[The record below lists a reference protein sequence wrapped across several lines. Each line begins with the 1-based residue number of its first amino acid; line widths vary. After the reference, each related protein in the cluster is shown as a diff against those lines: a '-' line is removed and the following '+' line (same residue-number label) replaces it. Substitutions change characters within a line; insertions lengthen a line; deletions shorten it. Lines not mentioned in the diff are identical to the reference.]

1 VDTTRDDGWLAVT
14 EPAADPAWL
23 VVDEERRREVVRAI
37 AGLPSHQRRMVA
49 MRFYSDLSLEEI
61 AAATGT
67 PVGTVKS
74 RLHRAM
80 ASLREHLGSNR

>member
-1 VDTTRDDGWLAVT
+1 VT
-14 EPAADPAWL
+14 APTADPAWL
-23 VVDEERRREVVRAI
+23 VLDEERRREVVRAI
-37 AGLPSHQRRMVA
+37 AGLPPHQRRVVA
-49 MRFYSDLSLEEI
+49 MRFSSDLSLEEI